1 MPTNIVNNISEMD
14 LYHNIKA
21 ARDEKGL
28 SQAEMAR
35 RLELDPSAYH
45 RLEHRGNKLSVEQV
59 NGIANAIGIS
69 LIELL
74 IGGQEVR
81 SESND
86 SKQQASL
93 IESLN
98 KKVLELEDRL
108 KDKQFINTKLA
119 AERDYVVDLIKSC
132 MEDLKGQVY
141 EDLETGSVTYE
152 DEDGNQQ
159 SMPFKAFLE
168 LSREDG
174 QRIEN
179 SPEFEVTTSEAED
192 KKVIEA
198 MFTDKKYLLVTA
210 FLMNTGYFQDK
221 ELLEAYEEHFDEMYR
236 WMRVNNEK
244 RLTQNLNPGLSK
256 ILRRK
261 RPYYYYM

>member
-74 IGGQEVR
+74 IGGQEAR
-81 SESND
+81 SESKD
-86 SKQQASL
+86 SKQQAHL

-98 KKVLELEDRL
+98 KKVLDLEDRL
-108 KDKQFINTKLA
+108 NDKQFINAKLLE
-119 AERDYVVDLIKSC
+119 ERDHVVSLIESC
-132 MEDLKGQVY
+132 MEDLKEQID
-141 EDLETGSVTYE
+141 EDLETGTVTYE
-152 DEDGNQQ
+152 NEDGSQQ
-159 SMPFKAFLE
+159 SMPFKDFLK
-168 LSREDG
+168 LSNEDV
-174 QRIEN
+174 RRVES
-179 SPEFEVTTSEAED
+179 SPEFDVSNNEAED
-192 KKVIEA
+192 KKVIET

-210 FLMNTGYFQDK
+210 FLMNTGYFQDEK
-221 ELLEAYEEHFDEMYR
+221 LLEAYEKHFDDMYR
-236 WMRVNNEK
+236 WMRGHNIN
-244 RLTQNLNPGLSK
+244 RLKNANLAISR
-256 ILRRK
+256 ILKSK
-261 RPYYYYM
+261 RPLY